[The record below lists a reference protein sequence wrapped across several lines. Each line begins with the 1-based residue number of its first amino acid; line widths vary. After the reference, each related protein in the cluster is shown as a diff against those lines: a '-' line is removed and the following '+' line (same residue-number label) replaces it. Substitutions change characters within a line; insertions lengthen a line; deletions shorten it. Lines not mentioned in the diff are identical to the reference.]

1 MEKKRAAAEHK
12 IVAVI
17 DIGSTAIRMVI
28 AEIDPNGDWRRLDR
42 ASKPVAFGRDV
53 FMSGHLARETM
64 LQAIKILSGFLEML
78 SGWHIGPRDVRVIA
92 TSAIREAKNRDTFV
106 DRVYIRTGLRIN
118 IIEGVEENHLTYLAV
133 QHAVDDMPGPFTRS
147 SSLII
152 EVGGG
157 STEVMLLDR
166 GSVVAAHSFR
176 IGTVRIEQQ
185 VRPRWESNKQMED
198 YLRENLR
205 GTLEILNTELK
216 LSRVHYFV
224 AVGGD
229 ARLAAANLGRKE
241 AEHYWRIEKSEF
253 CRFLAEIEEL
263 SVDEMVSRLR
273 VTYNEAEG
281 LVPALVIYR
290 LFLEATGA
298 DQLIVPDVSIRE
310 GMLVSFALGTTR
322 DVEAELYRQVIASA
336 RSLGRKYHY
345 DEKHALQVTKL
356 ALSFFDQFRG
366 DHGLDHHARLLM
378 EVAAIL
384 HDIGNFVRSSG
395 HHKHGQYLV
404 ANSEIFGLSREDI
417 RIISNVIRYHRK
429 SMPLASHGS
438 FVSLRQEQRLT
449 VLKLAAMLRVA
460 DGLDRSHQ
468 QRIDSFK
475 LEVTEGDLLVD
486 CTHTGD
492 ISVERYGMAMK
503 AQMFEEVFGYHV
515 VIT

>member
-1 MEKKRAAAEHK
+1 MEKKKAITANK
-12 IVAVI
+12 IVAVV
-17 DIGSTAIRMVI
+17 DIGSTAIRIVI
-28 AEIDPNGDWRRLDR
+28 AEIDSEGDWKRLDR
-42 ASKPVAFGRDV
+42 AAKPVPLGRDV
-53 FMSGHLARETM
+53 FMSGHLSRETM
-64 LQAIKILSGFLEML
+64 LQAIKVLSGFLEML

-157 STEVMLLDR
+157 TTEVMLLDR
-166 GSVVAAHSFR
+166 GNMVAAHSFR

-205 GTLEILNTELK
+205 GTLEILNTELR
-216 LSRVHYFV
+216 LSRIHYFV

-229 ARLAAANLGRKE
+229 ARLAAANAGKKE
-241 AEHYWRIEKSEF
+241 AEHYWLIEKSGF
-253 CRFLAEIEEL
+253 CAFLTEMQGLSIDEI
-263 SVDEMVSRLR
+263 VTRLR

-281 LVPALVIYR
+281 LVPALVIYK

-298 DQLIVPDVSIRE
+298 EKLIVPDVSIRE

-322 DVEAELYRQVIASA
+322 DVKAELYRQVITSA
-336 RSLGRKYHY
+336 KSLGRKYHY
-345 DEKHALQVTKL
+345 DEKHAVQVSKL
-356 ALSFFDQFRG
+356 ALSFFDQFQN
-366 DHGLDHHARLLM
+366 DHGLEHHARLLM

-429 SMPLASHGS
+429 SMPLASHTS
-438 FVSLRQEQRLT
+438 FVSLRQEQRLI
-449 VLKLAAMLRVA
+449 VLKLASMLRVA

-468 QRIDSFK
+468 QRVESFR
-475 LEVTEGDLLVD
+475 LEVEEGDLLVD
-486 CTHTGD
+486 CTHQGD
-492 ISVERYGMAMK
+492 ISVERYGMVLK